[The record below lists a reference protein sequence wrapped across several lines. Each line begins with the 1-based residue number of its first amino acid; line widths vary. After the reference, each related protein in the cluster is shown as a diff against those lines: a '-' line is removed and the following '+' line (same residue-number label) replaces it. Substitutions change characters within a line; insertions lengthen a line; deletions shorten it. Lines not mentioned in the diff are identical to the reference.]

1 RPHPRVQPAAGTRA
15 EDVQPRPGR
24 TQPRPVRVRRHAQ
37 RDPATARH
45 RRRTGRAI
53 PDFPRSMMMNAVRLL
68 AAALAALALAAPA
81 AAQEKFKVGY
91 LRVMDDAQAILAD
104 KADLYARRGV
114 DVELVEFKSGTDL
127 IKAIVG
133 GQLHSGVLGF
143 TNAIAWASRG
153 ADLKVVGGAQNGY
166 HAMIVREEAGI
177 EKIADLK
184 GRTIA
189 SQKEGS
195 TADTVLK
202 GVVFKQAGLAPAD
215 VGIMGVSPQV
225 AVQSLVAKRVD
236 AAFLFETQA
245 STVKAIAPVKETYE
259 IGEVWPLP
267 CMVVITSG
275 EVLKT
280 RKDDLWKTLDAQK
293 DAIDMLQQRP
303 EEAARYIAGEFIA
316 EPTLRTLDGK
326 EVPREE
332 IITKAIRTQVFNAAL
347 TDKDLARMQEIA
359 AIMQE
364 NGSLKTRDGSPFDVN
379 ALLDL

>member
-1 RPHPRVQPAAGTRA
+1 
-15 EDVQPRPGR
+15 
-24 TQPRPVRVRRHAQ
+24 
-37 RDPATARH
+37 
-45 RRRTGRAI
+45 
-53 PDFPRSMMMNAVRLL
+53 MMMNAVRLL

-114 DVELVEFKSGTDL
+114 DVELMEFKSGTDL

-236 AAFLFETQA
+236 AAFLFEPQA
-245 STVKAIAPVKETYE
+245 SIVKAIAPVKEIYE
-259 IGEVWPLP
+259 IGEVWPFP

-379 ALLDL
+379 VLLDLSWQEERKL